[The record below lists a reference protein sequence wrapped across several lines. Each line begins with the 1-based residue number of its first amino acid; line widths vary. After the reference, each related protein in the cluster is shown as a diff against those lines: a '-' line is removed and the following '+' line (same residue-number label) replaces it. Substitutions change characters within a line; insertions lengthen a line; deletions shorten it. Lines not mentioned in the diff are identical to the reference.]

1 MRFQTYALVI
11 AIIFCTLIAF
21 TSCHDNNNSS
31 NAQTRALSEKD
42 FANDPGLRAGVGD
55 LVLYNLENTSSP
67 ETVNETG
74 DLGFDILP
82 IETEV
87 GGNHTFCWEDIVND
101 SEHLVVIFDQDGA
114 ELVRENVNG
123 NCQTIFLEPG
133 DYEMHLF
140 NDDSSEYI
148 LPVFIRYQRD
158 NEMLAK
164 SSPSQTIFNKI
175 LRAISFIDG
184 SSQSHA
190 QTTQDDNFQIFIDT
204 WSCPGCD
211 LSGVSFDGI
220 EYSGDPSLINLAGA
234 DLTGASMVSVTMW
247 NATITDVSA
256 EDTTVGPASFSE
268 SFFSGSD
275 FSNSTITNCDF
286 LGVALRGVKFT
297 NSAMQSNDFGFADLS
312 PDDDDQITDFDNAIL
327 DGSSFANAFNVKEAS
342 FTGASMQ
349 NVDLSN
355 LDLSTAGLFTGTNL
369 DGANLTGATMSGV
382 VMLESS
388 FQNANFTNADLSD
401 FICIDC
407 DFLGADFTGAN
418 LEGATGI
425 E

>member
-1 MRFQTYALVI
+1 MRSQTYAICMVLLL
-11 AIIFCTLIAF
+11 CSLLSF

-31 NAQTRALSEKD
+31 NGQTGSLSEKD
-42 FANDPGLRAGVGD
+42 FANNPSLRASVGD
-55 LVLYNLENTSSP
+55 LVLYSLENSSSP
-67 ETVNETG
+67 ESTNETG

-82 IETEV
+82 IKTKS

-101 SEHLVVIFDQDGA
+101 AEHLVVIFNQDGA

-133 DYEMHLF
+133 DYEVHLF
-140 NDDSSEYI
+140 NDGNSEYV
-148 LPVFIRYQRD
+148 LPVFIRYQRND
-158 NEMLAK
+158 EMLAK
-164 SSPSQTIFNKI
+164 SSPSLNILDKI

-184 SSQSHA
+184 STKSHA

-247 NATITDVSA
+247 NATLTDVSA
-256 EDTTVGPASFSE
+256 EGTTVGPASFSE

-355 LDLSTAGLFTGTNL
+355 LDLSTAGLFTGATL
-369 DGANLTGATMSGV
+369 DGANLSGVTMSGV

-407 DFLGADFTGAN
+407 NFMGADFTGAN
-418 LEGATGI
+418 LDGATGI